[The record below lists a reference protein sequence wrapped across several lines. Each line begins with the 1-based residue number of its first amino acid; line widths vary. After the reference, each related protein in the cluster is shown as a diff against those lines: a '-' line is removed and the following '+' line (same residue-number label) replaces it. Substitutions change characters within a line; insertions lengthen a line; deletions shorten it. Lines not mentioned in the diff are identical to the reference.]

1 VTLSVGE
8 GVADTEFKDLVVG
21 DGATLEIGNTAVIR
35 YVNFRGDNGVA
46 IETNWNSDPVQ
57 VPYSENLLSGL
68 LEGME
73 GMNVGGRRA
82 ITVPPEDGF
91 GEEGNPQGGLPAGT
105 DMIFVIELV
114 GTY

>member
-1 VTLSVGE
+1 MLYSGDTL
-8 GVADTEFKDLVVG
+8 L
-21 DGATLEIGNTAVIR
+21 
-35 YVNFRGDNGVA
+35 
-46 IETNWNSDPVQ
+46 P
-57 VPYSENLLSGL
+57 GL

-82 ITVPPEDGF
+82 VTVPPEDGF

-105 DMIFVIELV
+105 DMIFVIELI